1 MKQPR
6 LAVMLAVLVGLLVL
20 RWWVPAGGST
30 SASAAAVVPAT
41 VRPAASALLPSPTQ
55 DLLIALA
62 SDLSADTRDAED
74 GRPGNAFAVRA
85 PPVPPQPKT
94 QSPPPAPPAPRPF
107 VGPPLPPPFVPPPP
121 PPLQVVGSW
130 QDERGV
136 SVFVAG
142 PRGVLQGRVGDV
154 LLSDYRVVSITPS
167 QVMVLQISIN
177 QQFPLAV
184 PAGAVAPVVA
194 AR

>member
-20 RWWVPAGGST
+20 RWWVPAGGSSLAT
-30 SASAAAVVPAT
+30 TVVVVPAT
-41 VRPAASALLPSPTQ
+41 ARPAARTAQRAPMP
-55 DLLIALA
+55 DLLTASA
-62 SDLSADTRDAED
+62 SDLSAGTRDAED
-74 GRPGNAFAVRA
+74 GRARNAFAVRA

-94 QSPPPAPPAPRPF
+94 LPALAPPAPRPF
-107 VGPPLPPPFVPPPP
+107 VGPPLPPPVVPPPP

-130 QDERGV
+130 HDERGA

-167 QVMVLQISIN
+167 QVMVLQLSIN

-184 PAGAVAPVVA
+184 PAGALAPTVA